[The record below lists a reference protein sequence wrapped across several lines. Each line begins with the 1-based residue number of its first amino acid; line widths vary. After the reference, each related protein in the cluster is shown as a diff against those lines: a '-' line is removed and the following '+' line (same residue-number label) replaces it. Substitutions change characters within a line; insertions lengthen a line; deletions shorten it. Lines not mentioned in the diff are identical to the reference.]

1 MNIPVE
7 IVATGLGLFGTAIF
21 AAVSYGCAQILKI
34 NVRLARIEEHMGI
47 AENKKTKKAA

>member
-21 AAVSYGCAQILKI
+21 TAVCYACSQVLKI
-34 NVRLARIEEHMGI
+34 NVRLARIEEHLGI
-47 AENKKTKKAA
+47 VSVKQNNH